1 MKDRV
6 PKYPGRVYVTPENGG
21 APYYATIERADE
33 PVETGTPLNKATL
46 LNDDVA
52 NLISL
57 SGDQA
62 TVSEALKAVF
72 NLANPYASTS
82 RYGRTK
88 LTSTL
93 SNSESLA
100 VTPKAVNAINDKI
113 EKIPSRELLFS
124 ESYTSGDGI
133 TQIELD
139 LSSIDLSK
147 YLSINIHIES
157 STTPSKGTSYVKFSG
172 VLYNSDGVAL
182 VLDTDS
188 DLTMAR
194 YESDGQIYIFNDDW
208 TNVYVSGARIIDI
221 NIPICSSNTTS
232 IPTGLISRIVLS
244 GYSNIV
250 IGNIDDSWDG
260 QKITVY
266 TGSLGNGSTYIY
278 GEKI

>member
-33 PVETGTPLNKATL
+33 PVEVGTPLNKATL

-88 LTSTL
+88 LTSAL

-124 ESYTSGDGI
+124 ESYTYEDNI
-133 TQIELD
+133 VRIELD

-147 YLSINIHIES
+147 YMSISIHIES
-157 STTPSKGTSYVKFSG
+157 STTPSNWTSYVSFSKATG
-172 VLYNSDGVAL
+172 SDGVAL

-194 YESDGQIYIFNDDW
+194 YESNGQIYIFNDDW
-208 TNVYVSGARIIDI
+208 TNIYTSGACIMDI
-221 NIPICSSNTTS
+221 NIPIRSSDTTS
-232 IPTGLISRIVLS
+232 IPIGLISQIVLS

-250 IGNIDDSWDG
+250 IGNMDGRWNG
-260 QKITVY
+260 QKISVY
-266 TGSLGNGSTYIY
+266 TDRLGDGSTYIY

>member
-6 PKYPGRVYVTPENGG
+6 PKYPGRVYVTPENEG
-21 APYYATIERADE
+21 APYYATVERADE
-33 PVETGTPLNKATL
+33 PVEVGTPLNKATL
-46 LNDDVA
+46 LSDDVA

-88 LTSTL
+88 LTSAL

-124 ESYTSGDGI
+124 ESYTYEDNI
-133 TQIELD
+133 IRIELD

-147 YLSINIHIES
+147 YMSISIHIES
-157 STTPSKGTSYVKFSG
+157 SSTPSSLSSYVSFSG
-172 VLYNSDGVAL
+172 ISNSSDGVAL

-194 YESDGQIYIFNDDW
+194 YEYNDDIPICNDDW
-208 TNVYVSGARIIDI
+208 TSASLSGARIMDI
-221 NIPICSSNTTS
+221 NIPIRSSDPTS
-232 IPTGLISRIVLS
+232 MPTGLISRIVMS

-250 IGNIDDSWDG
+250 IGNINDSWDG

-266 TGSLGNGSTYIY
+266 TDRLGKGSTYVY